1 MIWFVL
7 PGELSPDRLWRWTGE
22 SWVPTGAL
30 VSPTPGVSTF
40 QPPYVGASRPRPWLA
55 IAGGVT
61 AMLAAVLIV
70 VASAV
75 PYVHYTDSSSPSTV
89 SIFDSGFGP
98 SNWFALEP
106 VGVALLVFVAGI
118 VLVAWMS
125 RLPRAVA
132 SGVLIAL
139 GAQTLLMFA
148 GYVLFTA
155 GSASAQHGPG
165 AFVGMLA
172 GLLTFAGGVS
182 GAVAAFAQ
190 RDAPA
195 A

>member
-1 MIWFVL
+1 ML

-22 SWVPTGAL
+22 SWIPTNTGESAL
-30 VSPTPGVSTF
+30 
-40 QPPYVGASRPRPWLA
+40 QPPNSAVRPRPWLA

-70 VASAV
+70 VACAV
-75 PYVHYTDSSSPSTV
+75 PYVHYTDSNSPSTV
-89 SIFDSGFGP
+89 SVFNSGFGP

-106 VGVALLVFVAGI
+106 VGVALLVFLAGI

-132 SGVLIAL
+132 SGALIAL
-139 GAQTLLMFA
+139 GAQTFLMFV

-155 GSASAQHGPG
+155 DSASAQHGPG
-165 AFVGMLA
+165 GFVGMLA
-172 GLLTFAGGVS
+172 GLLAFAGGVTA
-182 GAVAAFAQ
+182 AVAAFAR

>member
-1 MIWFVL
+1 VL

-22 SWVPTGAL
+22 SWVPAGGSAL
-30 VSPTPGVSTF
+30 
-40 QPPYVGASRPRPWLA
+40 QPPHLGASRPRPWLA

-70 VASAV
+70 IASAV
-75 PYVHYTDSSSPSTV
+75 PYVHYTDPSSPGAV

-132 SGVLIAL
+132 SGTLIAL
-139 GAQTLLMFA
+139 GAQTFLMFA

-155 GSASAQHGPG
+155 ASASAQHGPG
-165 AFVGMLA
+165 GFVGMLA
-172 GLLTFAGGVS
+172 GLLSFAGGVTA
-182 GAVAAFAQ
+182 GVAVFAQ
-190 RDAPA
+190 RDPPA

>member
-1 MIWFVL
+1 VL
-7 PGELSPDRLWRWTGE
+7 LGELSPDRLWRWTGE
-22 SWVPTGAL
+22 SWVPTNSGESAL
-30 VSPTPGVSTF
+30 
-40 QPPYVGASRPRPWLA
+40 QPPNIGAARPRPWLA

-89 SIFDSGFGP
+89 SIFNSGFGP

-106 VGVALLVFVAGI
+106 VGVALLVLVAGI
-118 VLVAWMS
+118 VLVAWMN
-125 RLPRAVA
+125 RVPQAVA
-132 SGVLIAL
+132 SGALIAL
-139 GAQTLLMFA
+139 GAQTFLMFV

-155 GSASAQHGPG
+155 DSASAQHGPG
-165 AFVGMLA
+165 GFVGMLA
-172 GLLTFAGGVS
+172 GLLSFAGGVTA
-182 GAVAAFAQ
+182 AVAAFAR